1 MSTSARFRLRR
12 WVFVLL
18 MLLVFSVGSCSVVSY
33 VSFYYPIKTDRYE
46 HKFTEHGADRLTA
59 YALLYRSNWR
69 RKNGKMPVGE
79 ILPIV
84 TAAST
89 KIGVEPCLV
98 HAVIL
103 YESGLNPNS
112 ISTTGA
118 MGLMALQPATARMLS
133 VKDPFDPSANVDG
146 GTRLL
151 KQLSEQF
158 KGDVDL
164 ILAGYNAGPNAVEK
178 FQGVPPYP
186 ETVDYVSYVG
196 GIYRLCKANPDAF
209 SAN

>member
-1 MSTSARFRLRR
+1 MSTSARFLRR
-12 WVFVLL
+12 WVFVLF
-18 MLLVFSVGSCSVVSY
+18 MLLVSLGLCSLVSY

-46 HKFTEHGADRLTA
+46 HGFTEHVADRLTA

-69 RKNGKMPVGE
+69 RKNSKMPVGE
-79 ILPIV
+79 ILPII
-84 TAAST
+84 TAASA

-103 YESGLNPNS
+103 YESGLTPNS

-118 MGLMALQPATARMLS
+118 MGLMALQPATARTLS

-164 ILAGYNAGPNAVEK
+164 ILAGYNAGPDAVEK

-209 SAN
+209 SAD

>member
-1 MSTSARFRLRR
+1 MSAAARSRLRR
-12 WVFVLL
+12 WFFFILIL
-18 MLLVFSVGSCSVVSY
+18 FVFSVGLCSLVSY

-46 HKFTEHGADRLTA
+46 HGFTEHMADRLSA
-59 YALLYRSNWR
+59 YALLYKSNWR
-69 RKNGKMPVGE
+69 RKNAKMPVGE

-98 HAVIL
+98 HAVML

-118 MGLMALQPATARMLS
+118 MGLMALQPATARTLS

-158 KGDVDL
+158 KGDVEL
-164 ILAGYNAGPNAVEK
+164 ILAGYNAGPDAVEK

-196 GIYRLCKANPDAF
+196 GIYGLCKANPDAF
-209 SAN
+209 SAD